1 VQPRCAFYTS
11 AHATNALRA
20 VTFLSAQREVMV
32 FYFPHAHGYFT
43 DAPTRRAAPLYSPSE
58 TFQYRVLLGFT
69 IGCIRLQAPS
79 RCCPAEQV
87 PGASEETRGMD
98 SDAANEA
105 GAIAALSAL
114 NSAALLQ
121 GPNRPVPVVGAASD
135 GPKLS
140 SEPTATN
147 LPAINVAVT
156 NQPAMNVAA
165 TNQLAA
171 DWQQSQIYGLLL
183 ASQCAPKDTG
193 LLKRPRPE
201 PPPKQ
206 GWTKREDETILQP
219 PSSLIAVAEGPHNVK
234 ACHETGERVLS
245 VLPPAGRRSLPACT
259 LDRAESAAT
268 RHRHRA
274 CG

>member
-1 VQPRCAFYTS
+1 
-11 AHATNALRA
+11 
-20 VTFLSAQREVMV
+20 
-32 FYFPHAHGYFT
+32 
-43 DAPTRRAAPLYSPSE
+43 
-58 TFQYRVLLGFT
+58 
-69 IGCIRLQAPS
+69 
-79 RCCPAEQV
+79 
-87 PGASEETRGMD
+87 MD

-206 GWTKREDETILQP
+206 GWTKRL
-219 PSSLIAVAEGPHNVK
+219 
-234 ACHETGERVLS
+234 VLS
-245 VLPPAGRRSLPACT
+245 HLR
-259 LDRAESAAT
+259 
-268 RHRHRA
+268 
-274 CG
+274 